1 MQGSTFLKVM
11 GILMIIFG
19 AIALVMG
26 IIALAGVG
34 VILAYAG
41 VEGTLFAGL
50 FTFASVLVLLGAAM
64 ELIAGILGVKNWNRP
79 ERAGVCVG
87 WGVAILVLCIL
98 SNLSTI
104 ISSANIPGAA
114 VNYFSVLLGLVMP
127 VLYLVAAVQ
136 CKNMAR

>member
-41 VEGTLFAGL
+41 VEGTFFAADSGC
-50 FTFASVLVLLGAAM
+50 TFKKPYQWGTHTPWRKIPRL
-64 ELIAGILGVKNWNRP
+64 N
-79 ERAGVCVG
+79 CVRK
-87 WGVAILVLCIL
+87 A
-98 SNLSTI
+98 
-104 ISSANIPGAA
+104 
-114 VNYFSVLLGLVMP
+114 
-127 VLYLVAAVQ
+127 
-136 CKNMAR
+136 